1 MRPSSDL
8 PRGPRR
14 RSSAGRPQWAS
25 KGRIIL
31 LAIVAVVVV
40 LFLSARTLANFYV
53 DLLWFDSVDK
63 GSVFW
68 ATLGS
73 KALLGVVFSV
83 AFAIVA
89 FVSLTLAERSA
100 PADLPIGP
108 EKDVIERY
116 RAIVGRR
123 TRLLRMVVSVLFGLM
138 VGLPAIAQWQEWL
151 LFRNSQSF
159 GVEDPQF
166 GADVGFYVFRLP
178 FLAFSIDW
186 AFAALVLITLLTA
199 AMHFLNG
206 SIRVQTPGERIM
218 RGARIHLSILFAL
231 LAVIKAVDY
240 WLQRFELTVSGR
252 GVVQGA
258 TYTDVNAE
266 LPAINLLIMISLLV
280 AALFIA
286 GIRWGGWRLPLL
298 SMALWAVVAVVAGA
312 VYPAVVQRF
321 VVQPNVTTRE
331 RPYIGL
337 NIAATQAAMG
347 IDDVEVVSVTDG
359 PIDRQQVATDAPAL
373 SDSRLLDI
381 REMRDRYALDQG
393 LFAFYSINDLDVDRY
408 EINGRTQQTFVAARE
423 LNPEGIPNKTW
434 VSRHLIYTHGCG
446 VVAASA
452 SQITNDGRPIYS
464 EIATERPQL
473 YVGTQQPGYAI
484 VNTEQVEQA
493 CPDTE
498 ALAYSGEGG
507 VALNSTLRRLAFAV
521 HFGEFNLF
529 GSGLVNEDS
538 RLIHVRDVRDRVS
551 KLAPFLHLDAD
562 PYPVV
567 EDGKVLWVIDAFTT
581 TARYPYA
588 QNANTDNLTPG
599 SGLKHTFNYVRN
611 SVKAVVDAYD
621 GSLTLYVVDPTDPI
635 IRAWSKAFPDL
646 FTPADQVPSSLR
658 SHFRYPEDLFRV
670 QTNLYGRYQFS
681 DADEFFNR
689 DSAWSVAQAVK
700 RDPELASAGAA
711 TAVDTTIVDTAS
723 QANTGDVADANV
735 ARFEPYYTM
744 FHSPR
749 QPDGV
754 ASPTFSLLR
763 PFVPFSADD
772 TRKELRAIM
781 VVSSDPATYG
791 QIKVYRYSGTL
802 PAGPATVAAELSSDA
817 EIAPVIT
824 LLDQRGSRVILGQ
837 LQMVPVGNGLV
848 WVQPLF
854 VRPDDAGS
862 KQVFVRRVLAWYD
875 GRSVIG
881 DNLTEAVN
889 RLFPGAGVNL
899 GEIVIDES
907 VPALPPDS
915 TDSGEADVE
924 VDTGAGTST
933 DDAPDSTVPAELDA
947 NDPISLLA
955 AADRLFDEADAALTQ
970 GDLGE
975 YQSKI
980 REAQDLIARALELL
994 SQ

>member
-14 RSSAGRPQWAS
+14 RSTAGRPQWAS

-31 LAIVAVVVV
+31 LSIVALVVV

-53 DLLWFDSVDK
+53 DLLWFDSVDQ

-68 ATLGS
+68 STLGS
-73 KALLGVVFSV
+73 KVFLAAFFSV
-83 AFAIVA
+83 GFAVVA
-89 FVSLTLAERSA
+89 FISLTLAERLS
-100 PADLPIGP
+100 PSDLPVGP
-108 EKDVIERY
+108 EKEVVERY
-116 RAIVGRR
+116 RTIVGGR
-123 TRLLRMVVSVLFGLM
+123 TRLLRIAVSLLFGLM

-178 FLAFSIDW
+178 FLTFSIDW
-186 AFAALVLITLLTA
+186 AFAAVVLVTMLTA

-206 SIRVQTPGERIM
+206 SIRVQTPGERIT
-218 RGARIHLSILFAL
+218 RGARIQLSVLFAL
-231 LAVIKAVDY
+231 LAAIKAVDY
-240 WLQRFELTVSGR
+240 WLQRFELTVSSR

-266 LPAINLLIMISLLV
+266 LPAINLLIMVSLLV

-298 SMALWAVVAVVAGA
+298 SMALWVVVAVVAGA
-312 VYPAVVQRF
+312 VYPAIVQRF

-337 NIAATQAAMG
+337 NISATQAAMG
-347 IDDVEVVSVTDG
+347 IDDVEVVSVDDS
-359 PIDRQQVATDAPAL
+359 PIDRQAVANDAAAL
-373 SDSRLLDI
+373 SDTRLLDI

-464 EIATERPQL
+464 EIAAERPQL

-493 CPDTE
+493 CPGTE
-498 ALAYSGEGG
+498 AEPYAGEGG
-507 VALNSTLRRLAFAV
+507 VGLSSTLRRLAFAV

-529 GSGLVNEDS
+529 GSGLINEDS

-581 TARYPYA
+581 TSRYPYA
-588 QNANTDNLTPG
+588 QSANTDNLTPG
-599 SGLKHTFNYVRN
+599 SGLKHSFNYVRN

-621 GSLTLYVVDPTDPI
+621 GTVTLYVVDPTDPI

-646 FTPADQVPSSLR
+646 FTPADRVPADLR
-658 SHFRYPEDLFRV
+658 GHFRYPEDLFRV

-700 RDPELASAGAA
+700 RDPEFA
-711 TAVDTTIVDTAS
+711 TAPAAVDPAIVDTAS

-749 QPDGV
+749 QANGSE
-754 ASPTFSLLR
+754 SPTFSLLR

-802 PAGPATVAAELSSDA
+802 PAGPATVAAELSSDP

-837 LQMVPVGNGLV
+837 LQMIPVGEGLV

-889 RLFPGAGVNL
+889 RLFPGADVDL
-899 GEIVIDES
+899 GEVVIDES
-907 VPALPPDS
+907 TPALPPDS
-915 TDSGEADVE
+915 GGEATPEPDATTDSGNEGAVEPDVGEPSVPVAD
-924 VDTGAGTST
+924 
-933 DDAPDSTVPAELDA
+933 
-947 NDPISLLA
+947 DPVSLLA
-955 AADRLFDEADAALTQ
+955 AADQLFDEAELALTR

-975 YQSKI
+975 YQEKI
-980 REAQDLIARALELL
+980 REAQELITRALELL
-994 SQ
+994 SS

>member
-31 LAIVAVVVV
+31 LGIVAVLVV

-53 DLLWFDSVDK
+53 DLLWFGSVDK

-68 ATLGS
+68 TALGS
-73 KALLGVVFSV
+73 KALLGAFFTLGFAVVGF
-83 AFAIVA
+83 I
-89 FVSLTLAERSA
+89 SLTLAERLS
-100 PADLPIGP
+100 PSDLPVGP
-108 EKDVIERY
+108 EREVVERY
-116 RAIVGRR
+116 RTVVGGR
-123 TRLLRMVVSVLFGLM
+123 TRLLRLAVSLLFGLM

-159 GVEDPQF
+159 GIDDPQF

-178 FLAFSIDW
+178 FLTFSIDW
-186 AFAALVLITLLTA
+186 AFAALVLITMLTA

-206 SIRVQTPGERIM
+206 SIRVQSPGERIT
-218 RGARIHLSILFAL
+218 RGARIHLSVLFAL

-258 TYTDVNAE
+258 TYTDVKAE

-312 VYPAVVQRF
+312 VYPAVIQRF
-321 VVQPNVTTRE
+321 IVQPNVTTRE

-337 NIAATQAAMG
+337 NIAATQTAMG
-347 IDDVEVVSVTDG
+347 IDDVEVIPVSDE
-359 PIDRQQVATDAPAL
+359 PISRQQVAADSDAL

-393 LFAFYSINDLDVDRY
+393 QFAFYSINDLDVDRY
-408 EINGRTQQTFVAARE
+408 DINGRTQQTFVAARE
-423 LNPEGIPNKTW
+423 LNPEGIPNRTW
-434 VSRHLIYTHGCG
+434 VSQHLIYTHGCG

-493 CPDTE
+493 CPGTE
-498 ALAYSGEGG
+498 ATPYSGEGG
-507 VALNSTLRRLAFAV
+507 VALDSTLRRLAFAV
-521 HFGEFNLF
+521 HFSEFNLF

-567 EDGKVLWVIDAFTT
+567 DEGKVLWVIDAFTT

-621 GSLTLYVVDPTDPI
+621 GSVTLYVVDPMDPI

-646 FTPADQVPSSLR
+646 FTPADRVPSSLR

-670 QTNLYGRYQFS
+670 QTNLYGRYQFT

-700 RDPELASAGAA
+700 RDPELATGVA
-711 TAVDTTIVDTAS
+711 TVDPAIVDTAS

-744 FHSPR
+744 FHSP
-749 QPDGV
+749 QQTGSGT
-754 ASPTFSLLR
+754 SPTFSLLR

-791 QIKVYRYSGTL
+791 QIKVYRYTGTL
-802 PAGPATVAAELSSDA
+802 PAGPATVAAELSSDPD
-817 EIAPVIT
+817 IAPVIT

-889 RLFPGAGVNL
+889 RLFPGAGVDL

-915 TDSGEADVE
+915 IDD
-924 VDTGAGTST
+924 VDTIESDVDSDIDLGDPST
-933 DDAPDSTVPAELDA
+933 PDTADPTVVDE
-947 NDPISLLA
+947 NDPVSLLA
-955 AADRLFDEADAALTQ
+955 AADRLFDEADAALTR

-980 REAQDLIARALELL
+980 REAQGLITQALNLL
-994 SQ
+994 S

>member
-1 MRPSSDL
+1 MRPTSDL
-8 PRGPRR
+8 PSGPRR

-31 LAIVAVVVV
+31 LAVVAVVVV
-40 LFLSARTLANFYV
+40 LFLSARTLSNFYV
-53 DLLWFDSVDK
+53 DLLWFGSVDK

-68 ATLGS
+68 TTLGS
-73 KALLGVVFSV
+73 KAFLAAFFTFGFAAV
-83 AFAIVA
+83 AFS
-89 FVSLTLAERSA
+89 SLTLAERLS
-100 PADLPIGP
+100 PSDTPIGP
-108 EKDVIERY
+108 EKEVVERY
-116 RAIVGRR
+116 RTIVRGR
-123 TRLLRMVVSVLFGLM
+123 TRLLRLVASILFGLM

-159 GVEDPQF
+159 GIDDPQF

-178 FLAFSIDW
+178 FLTFSIDW
-186 AFAALVLITLLTA
+186 AFAALVLITMLTA

-206 SIRVQTPGERIM
+206 SIRVQTPGDRIT
-218 RGARIHLSILFAL
+218 RGARIHLSVLFAL
-231 LAVIKAVDY
+231 LAVVKAVDY

-258 TYTDVNAE
+258 TYTDVKAE

-280 AALFIA
+280 AALFLA

-298 SMALWAVVAVVAGA
+298 SMALWAVVAVFAGA
-312 VYPAVVQRF
+312 VYPAVIQRF

-337 NIAATQAAMG
+337 NIAATQMAMG
-347 IDDVEVVSVTDG
+347 IDDVEVVSVSDA
-359 PIDRQQVATDAPAL
+359 PITREEVAADSPAL
-373 SDSRLLDI
+373 SDSRLLDV

-408 EINGRTQQTFVAARE
+408 EIDGRLQQTFVAARE
-423 LNPEGIPNKTW
+423 LNPDGIPNKTW

-464 EIATERPQL
+464 EIAPDRPQL

-484 VNTEQVEQA
+484 VNSEQVEQA

-498 ALAYSGEGG
+498 AKSYDGEGG
-507 VALNSTLRRLAFAV
+507 VPLSSTLRRLAFAV

-567 EDGKVLWVIDAFTT
+567 DDGKVLWVIDAFTT

-588 QNANTDNLTPG
+588 QSANTDNLTPG
-599 SGLKHTFNYVRN
+599 SGLKHNFNYVRN

-621 GSLTLYVVDPTDPI
+621 GSVVLYVVDPSDPI

-646 FTPADQVPSSLR
+646 FMSADRVPATLR

-670 QTNLYGRYQFS
+670 QTNLYGRYQFT
-681 DADEFFNR
+681 DADQFFNR

-700 RDPELASAGAA
+700 RDPELA
-711 TAVDTTIVDTAS
+711 TNVVVDPTIVDTAS

-744 FHSPR
+744 FHSPS
-749 QPDGV
+749 QANGSE
-754 ASPTFSLLR
+754 SPTFSLLR

-802 PAGPATVAAELSSDA
+802 PAGPATVAAELSSDPD
-817 EIAPVIT
+817 IAPVIT

-837 LQMVPVGNGLV
+837 LQMVPVGEGLV
-848 WVQPLF
+848 WVQPLLL
-854 VRPDDAGS
+854 RPDDAGS

-881 DNLTEAVN
+881 DNLTEAIN
-889 RLFPGAGVNL
+889 RLFPGAGVDL
-899 GEIVIDES
+899 GEVVADES
-907 VPALPPDS
+907 VPSPSDATDDGETTEPIVDPTLDPDES
-915 TDSGEADVE
+915 TDPDTADPTV
-924 VDTGAGTST
+924 VD
-933 DDAPDSTVPAELDA
+933 E
-947 NDPISLLA
+947 NDPVSLLA
-955 AADRLFDEADAALTQ
+955 AADRLFEEADEALTR

-975 YQSKI
+975 YQAKI
-980 REAQDLIARALELL
+980 REAQVLITQALELL
-994 SQ
+994 SS